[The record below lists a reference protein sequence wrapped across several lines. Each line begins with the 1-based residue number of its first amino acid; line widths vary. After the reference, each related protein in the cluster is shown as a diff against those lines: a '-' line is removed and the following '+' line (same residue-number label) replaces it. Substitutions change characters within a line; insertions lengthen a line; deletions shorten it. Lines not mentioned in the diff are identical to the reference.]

1 MTVVL
6 LMPTTRPRSKQDDV
20 FFSKDSI
27 LMMPRVPRNAS
38 KTHDQE
44 PLRETSSDASPGMA
58 EILKELWAFRT
69 ETSGNFEILRKEISD
84 LKTEIADVKERMDI
98 AEQRLSEN
106 EDNERNTTRVMIH
119 MLQVQNQLKEKCEDL
134 ESRSRRNNLRIY
146 SVPEKIEGNNMIKFV
161 TNLFVEQL
169 ELDAELQ
176 IERAHRRPRSIM
188 VQFRSYVTKQTV
200 LKAAW
205 TKRNIQVSGSRIFFD
220 EDFTPAVYKE
230 RGKYKEVRK
239 TLRERKIKHHILF
252 PAKLKIFLEDGKVKV
267 FDNPVAAAHGLRD
280 FGIKMKSPAEEPNL
294 ETILR
299 AAGWHSSRKMTPTT
313 KMIDAVKSLLQ
324 SKEPDNDH

>member
-1 MTVVL
+1 QFT
-6 LMPTTRPRSKQDDV
+6 
-20 FFSKDSI
+20 KDSI

-44 PLRETSSDASPGMA
+44 PLRETSSDASGMA
-58 EILKELWAFRT
+58 EILKELRAFRT

-106 EDNERNTTRVMIH
+106 EDNERNTTKVMIH

-169 ELDAELQ
+169 ELDAEFQ
-176 IERAHRRPRSIM
+176 IERAHRAPASRPLEQSERPRSIV

-239 TLRERKIKHHILF
+239 ILRERKIKHHILF

-299 AAGWHSSRKMTPTT
+299 AAGWHTVSSRKMTPTT
-313 KMIDAVKSLLQ
+313 EMIDAVKSLLQ